1 MTINKDTAP
10 RTVDFIEAAANYRTS
25 NAAWGDGTFLD
36 AIIKI
41 IEQLIPIFM
50 NCWLSK
56 AQFVENVKDLT
67 WTQRL
72 QLHRAALQQAR
83 RVPNLKIRDHRAAAE
98 AAYNGVLSQLELMD
112 DNELEACYDELT
124 Q

>member
-56 AQFVENVKDLT
+56 AQFVENVSDLT
-67 WTQRL
+67 NTQKA
-72 QLHRAALQQAR
+72 QLYREALKQAR
-83 RVPNLKIRDHRAAAE
+83 RVPGLKIRDHRAAAE
-98 AAYNGVLSQLELMD
+98 AAYNGMLSQIELMTTD
-112 DNELEACYDELT
+112 EIAACYDELT
-124 Q
+124 